1 MVEGWLLVVG
11 QHGLVKDK
19 GTDLIIHHPCG
30 GGREGVKGLKL
41 VQ

>member
-1 MVEGWLLVVG
+1 MVEGWLHVVG
-11 QHGLVKDK
+11 QHGWVKGK

-30 GGREGVKGLKL
+30 GREGVKGLKL